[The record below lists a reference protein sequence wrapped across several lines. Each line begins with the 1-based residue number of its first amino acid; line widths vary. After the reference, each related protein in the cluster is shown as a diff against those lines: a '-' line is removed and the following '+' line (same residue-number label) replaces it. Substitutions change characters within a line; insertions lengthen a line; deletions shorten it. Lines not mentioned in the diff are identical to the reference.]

1 MATLRFQETVHV
13 SRDEPQPGPLAR
25 QHGVAGLLGRFV
37 VSVERWSGGWDLHIH
52 GTGLGGGGVTQVI
65 DLDDA
70 EAQVRTYLRSVFDAD
85 FTHAVIDI
93 ALPDVESVS

>member
-13 SRDEPQPGPLAR
+13 PGVERHQDPLAR
-25 QHGVAGLLGRFV
+25 QHGRGVLGRFA

-52 GTGLGGGGVTQVI
+52 GTGLGGGGVTQVT

-70 EAQVRTYLRSVFDAD
+70 EAQVRTYLTSVFDAD
-85 FTHAVIDI
+85 FSHAVIDI
-93 ALPDVESVS
+93 ALPDTESVS

>member
-13 SRDEPQPGPLAR
+13 SRDEPQPDPLVP

-52 GTGLGGGGVTQVI
+52 GTGLGGGGVTQVT

-70 EAQVRTYLRSVFDAD
+70 EAQVRTYLKSVFDAD
-85 FTHAVIDI
+85 FSHAVIDI
-93 ALPDVESVS
+93 ALPDVERVS

>member
-1 MATLRFQETVHV
+1 MT
-13 SRDEPQPGPLAR
+13 SRNQAR
-25 QHGVAGLLGRFV
+25 SHGQHGVAGLPGRFV